1 MGAVTSKEGYNFQGK
16 KFCKE
21 IFHFF
26 QNDGLPTHFQANSP
40 SPFDVESVWDIL
52 NIWFSKISTQNLRRY
67 NVQPLA
73 TAVHYFFSGSA
84 QPRRRGVTG
93 AGPKGIHCR
102 SFKVTTAV

>member
-52 NIWFSKISTQNLRRY
+52 NIWFSKVSTQNLRRY

-73 TAVHYFFSGSA
+73 TAVHFQRIGSTA
-84 QPRRRGVTG
+84 Q
-93 AGPKGIHCR
+93 KG
-102 SFKVTTAV
+102 SDWGGSKGYSL

>member
-52 NIWFSKISTQNLRRY
+52 NIWFSKVSTQNLRRY

-73 TAVHYFFSGSA
+73 TAVHFSADRLNRAEGEWLGRVQSVFIV
-84 QPRRRGVTG
+84 G
-93 AGPKGIHCR
+93 R
-102 SFKVTTAV
+102 SRWPQ